1 MQLYISYVSSK
12 AERQTYVSPSTTTIC
27 TINTTLLILIRGR
40 NCPLHLYA
48 SASFHFSNPPQHC
61 LIISPSPSS
70 TLSTSPACH
79 FHVAPSPLH
88 PCHISSS
95 HEDLTIGEGI
105 SQRCSSRALPSM
117 SNWHVGNK
125 SRRGQGNLRAL
136 LSVSNWHYGELLH
149 PKFP

>member
-1 MQLYISYVSSK
+1 MKLWQKFYIDNRLMQLYISYVSSK
-12 AERQTYVSPSTTTIC
+12 AERQTYVSPSTATIC
-27 TINTTLLILIRGR
+27 TINTTLLILIRRR

-95 HEDLTIGEGI
+95 HEDLTMGKEFHNDAAQGHCHQWVTGTWATNQGE
-105 SQRCSSRALPSM
+105 A
-117 SNWHVGNK
+117 K
-125 SRRGQGNLRAL
+125 AT
-136 LSVSNWHYGELLH
+136 
-149 PKFP
+149 